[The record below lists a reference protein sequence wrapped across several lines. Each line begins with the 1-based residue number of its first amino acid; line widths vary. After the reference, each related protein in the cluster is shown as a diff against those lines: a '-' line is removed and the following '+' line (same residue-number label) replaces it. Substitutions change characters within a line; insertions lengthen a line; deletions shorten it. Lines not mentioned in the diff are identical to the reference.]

1 MTAWERR
8 DGDRSVRYVH
18 TGDPQPRLHLRADG
32 PPPDEPVVQ
41 LVHDALTL
49 PRVWTFGARLGEA
62 APLVD
67 HGRVIGVDVTMPEL
81 DPACVWE
88 QAARLHDVVRAA
100 PVFDERAGRALERAA
115 AASVE
120 TSHRLATLATLFA
133 RPGIPDRIH
142 AGRLVADVVRAARR
156 LLEEPAEAVPVG
168 VAVTAALGPG
178 TLASGEDPA
187 LGLHRPRRPPAWLE
201 VGSPRA
207 DLAYL
212 QVRRAIPPVRT
223 VRELAATLIANQA
236 AFGPYHSELDDVIRS
251 RAAVSYLWD
260 CVTDLA
266 RGEFV
271 MLAAPD
277 AATADRV
284 VSLIHAA
291 HADAARPSARPVEDA
306 RRIVRTQVLR
316 RLASTNSLLLAHGEA
331 QRSGLPVDLW
341 TALSAALR
349 DVTFTEVD
357 AAVPGV
363 YAEPLATTL
372 VVPVRPDVQ
381 QASTAPAA

>member
-8 DGDRSVRYVH
+8 DGNRSVRYVH
-18 TGDPQPRLHLRADG
+18 TGDPQPRVHLRADSA
-32 PPPDEPVVQ
+32 PPDGPAVQ
-41 LVHDALTL
+41 LIHDALTL
-49 PRVWTFGARLGEA
+49 PRVWTFGARLGAA

-67 HGRVIGVDVTMPEL
+67 HGRVIGVDVTVTAL
-81 DPACVWE
+81 DPTCVWE
-88 QAARLHDVVRAA
+88 QAARLHDAVRPA
-100 PVFDERAGRALERAA
+100 PVPAERAGRALERAA

-120 TSHRLATLATLFA
+120 TSHHLATLATLFA
-133 RPGIPDRIH
+133 RPTGPGRIH
-142 AGRLVADVVRAARR
+142 AGQLVADVVRAARR
-156 LLEEPAEAVPVG
+156 LLEEPAAVPVG
-168 VAVTAALGPG
+168 VAVTAALGPD
-178 TLASGEDPA
+178 AVACGEDPVIN
-187 LGLHRPRRPPAWLE
+187 LRRPRRPPAWLE

-212 QVRRAIPPVRT
+212 QVRRAVPPVRT
-223 VRELAATLIANQA
+223 LRELAATLIANQA
-236 AFGPYHSELDDVIRS
+236 AFGPYHSALDDIVRS

-277 AATADRV
+277 MATADRV

-331 QRSGLPVDLW
+331 QRAGLPANLW
-341 TALSAALR
+341 TALPAALR
-349 DVTFTEVD
+349 DVTFAEVD
-357 AAVPGV
+357 AAAPGL

-372 VVPVRPDVQ
+372 VVPVRAEAQP
-381 QASTAPAA
+381 ASTAPAT